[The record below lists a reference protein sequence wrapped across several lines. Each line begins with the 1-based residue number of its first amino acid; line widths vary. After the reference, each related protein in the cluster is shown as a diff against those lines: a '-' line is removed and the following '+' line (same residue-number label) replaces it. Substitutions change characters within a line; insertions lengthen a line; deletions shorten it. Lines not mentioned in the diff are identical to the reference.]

1 MINLRLIPDTH
12 RQQEII
18 KASFAYD
25 KKLIGNP
32 NRKQFSASSIGAI
45 LSDAAKKTK
54 IQKRVYPHMLRYSF
68 ATHLLEK
75 GTDLRY
81 IQELLGHGNS
91 KTTEIYTGVSQKS
104 LVNSK
109 SPLDH
114 VIKLQSVDNMR
125 YK

>member
-1 MINLRLIPDTH
+1 MNNLRLIPDTH

-25 KKLIGNP
+25 KKLIGNL
-32 NRKQFSASSIGAI
+32 I

-54 IQKRVYPHMLRYSF
+54 IQERVYPHMLRHLF

-91 KTTEIYTGVSQKS
+91 KTTEIYTPVSQKS
-104 LVNSK
+104 LANIK

-114 VIKLQSVDNMR
+114 VIELQSVDNMR